1 MLSYMGY
8 VGRVLLYM
16 MYLSVAFNLHGV
28 GPAVEG
34 FCSSRRWASSRGGDK
49 NKPPGK
55 PRVAATSPGHMH
67 VGGWWAWVDA
77 VAALRF
83 ERAVGAFSGHQRC
96 SQTPRCSSMVSIC
109 LARLTTTAS
118 MPSRFCSVGQ
128 TALASVFTEFGASN
142 VPVGEM
148 REGCILGV

>member
-109 LARLTTTAS
+109 LARLTATAS
-118 MPSRFCSVGQ
+118 TASIFCGVGQ
-128 TALASVFTEFGASN
+128 TALMSAPSKSSARG
-142 VPVGEM
+142 VPVDGM
-148 REGCILGV
+148 REGCA

>member
-1 MLSYMGY
+1 MAARERGKRGQSERPCSPAGDKSQPPDSSRRSCVLSYMGY

-83 ERAVGAFSGHQRC
+83 ERAVGAFSVIR
-96 SQTPRCSSMVSIC
+96 
-109 LARLTTTAS
+109 
-118 MPSRFCSVGQ
+118 
-128 TALASVFTEFGASN
+128 
-142 VPVGEM
+142 
-148 REGCILGV
+148 GVHKHRVAAAWCRYVLRV